1 MENVRQ
7 QESPNVRFIDWNGRG
22 FGHYTENVVGV
33 KLRYAPG
40 EKFVQTKSYRIPVN
54 EDSPTFTLSH
64 RFAPKG
70 FLGSRF
76 AINKTE
82 VDFSK
87 RFWLSVF
94 GSVDVAVGAGHVWS
108 SSPFP
113 ELLIPN
119 ANLSYTIQPQS
130 FALMNAMEFVNSTY
144 VSWDLVYRARGAL
157 FNLIPGLKKLGLR
170 EVVGFRGIY
179 GHLSKRNTPGETYP
193 DLYRFP
199 DEAGVCSMSRGPYM
213 EISAGLDN
221 ILRFLRVDYVWRL
234 SYLDVPYKIDR
245 SGLRVALHFT
255 F

>member
-1 MENVRQ
+1 
-7 QESPNVRFIDWNGRG
+7 
-22 FGHYTENVVGV
+22 
-33 KLRYAPG
+33 
-40 EKFVQTKSYRIPVN
+40 
-54 EDSPTFTLSH
+54 
-64 RFAPKG
+64 
-70 FLGSRF
+70 
-76 AINKTE
+76 
-82 VDFSK
+82 
-87 RFWLSVF
+87 
-94 GSVDVAVGAGHVWS
+94 
-108 SSPFP
+108 
-113 ELLIPN
+113 
-119 ANLSYTIQPQS
+119 
-130 FALMNAMEFVNSTY
+130 MNAMEFVNSTY

-170 EVVGFRGIY
+170 EVIGFRGIY
-179 GHLSKRNTPGETYP
+179 GHLSKRNTPGEAYP